1 MSLNL
6 NDKEILLFYK
16 PGRKKDKNT
25 LNLAKQV
32 TAHINDRDV
41 TVDPPTET
49 QIKEIIQLLDRP
61 IRDLIDKESEPFKR
75 QYEDTDLTDDQWL
88 KAITNEP
95 DLLKT
100 PIAFKGKRGIIVDT
114 PSDVLELDPKKGYN
128 SFNE

>member
-32 TAHINDRDV
+32 SEHINNRDV
-41 TVDPPTET
+41 TQDPPTET
-49 QIKEIIQLLDRP
+49 QITEILQLLDRP
-61 IRDLIDKESEPFKR
+61 ISDLIDRESEPFKKHY
-75 QYEDTDLTDDQWL
+75 QDSDLTDDQWL

-114 PSDVLELDPKKGYN
+114 PSDVLELDPKKGFN

>member
-1 MSLNL
+1 MALNL

-32 TAHINDRDV
+32 SAHINDRDV
-41 TVDPPTET
+41 TIDPPTET
-49 QIKEIIQLLDRP
+49 QIKEIIQLLNRP
-61 IRDLIDKESEPFKR
+61 IGDLVDRESEPFKR
-75 QYEDTDLTDDQWL
+75 QYENTDLTDDQWL

-114 PSDVLELDPKKGYN
+114 PSDVLDLDPNKGYN

>member
-6 NDKEILLFYK
+6 NDKEIWLFYK

-32 TAHINDRDV
+32 SEHINNRDV
-41 TVDPPTET
+41 TQDPPTET
-49 QIKEIIQLLDRP
+49 QLQEILQLLDRP
-61 IRDLIDKESEPFKR
+61 ITDLVDRDSEPFKK
-75 QYEDTDLTDDQWL
+75 QYEDSDLTDDQWL
-88 KAITNEP
+88 KAISNDP

-114 PSDVLELDPKKGYN
+114 PSDVLDLDPNKGYN

>member
-32 TAHINDRDV
+32 SAHINDRDV
-41 TVDPPTET
+41 TMDPPTET
-49 QIKEIIQLLDRP
+49 QITEIVQLLDRP
-61 IRDLIDKESEPFKR
+61 ISDLIDRESEPFKR
-75 QYEDTDLTDDQWL
+75 QYEKSDLTDDQWL

-114 PSDVLELDPKKGYN
+114 PSDVLDLDPNKGYN
-128 SFNE
+128 SLNE

>member
-1 MSLNL
+1 MALNL

-32 TAHINDRDV
+32 SSHINDRDV
-41 TVDPPTET
+41 TLNPPTET
-49 QIKEIIQLLDRP
+49 QITEILQLLERP
-61 IRDLIDKESEPFKR
+61 ISDLIDRDSEPFKK
-75 QYEDTDLTDDQWL
+75 QYQDSDLSDDQWL
-88 KAITNEP
+88 KAISNEP

-114 PSDVLELDPKKGYN
+114 PSDVLNLDPKQGFN

>member
-32 TAHINDRDV
+32 SAHINDRDV
-41 TVDPPTET
+41 TMDPPTET
-49 QIKEIIQLLDRP
+49 QITEIIQLLDRP
-61 IRDLIDKESEPFKR
+61 ISDLIDRESEPFKR
-75 QYEDTDLTDDQWL
+75 QYQNSDLTDDQWL

-114 PSDVLELDPKKGYN
+114 PSDVLDLDPNKGYN
-128 SFNE
+128 SING